1 MLPSFRLAFLL
12 VFVAFPFVEI
22 MLLIK
27 AGELIGFWPTVG
39 LLFAAAVLGVLV
51 IRNQGLTMVSRV
63 MAAVNDGKLPIEPML
78 DGYARVV
85 AGSLLI
91 VPGFLSDA
99 IGLVLLVPPLR
110 TWCLRRMVSGFWG
123 TEAEPRTSEPRNPSR
138 PNVIEGTFERIDE
151 HSPRKPGGPDT
162 RE

>member
-12 VFVAFPFVEI
+12 VFVAFPLIEI

-27 AGELIGFWPTVG
+27 AGATIGFWPTVG
-39 LLFAAAVLGVLV
+39 LLFAAAVLGILV

-63 MAAVNDGKLPIEPML
+63 LSAVNEGKLPIEPML

-91 VPGFLSDA
+91 VPGLLSDA
-99 IGLVLLVPPLR
+99 VGLVLLVPPLR
-110 TWCLRRMVSGFWG
+110 AWLIRRTVSGFRG
-123 TEAEPRTSEPRNPSR
+123 SGPGPRTSDPRSR
-138 PNVIEGTFERIDE
+138 PTVIEGTYERLDE
-151 HSPRKPGGPDT
+151 KDRHKPGGPGDAA
-162 RE
+162 

>member
-1 MLPSFRLAFLL
+1 VLPSFRLAFLL
-12 VFVAFPFVEI
+12 VFVAFPLIEI

-27 AGELIGFWPTVG
+27 AGATIGFWPTVG

-63 MAAVNDGKLPIEPML
+63 LSAVNEGKLPIEPML

-110 TWCLRRMVSGFWG
+110 AWFIRRTVSGFG
-123 TEAEPRTSEPRNPSR
+123 GGGAGPRPSGPRAR
-138 PNVIEGTFERIDE
+138 PTVIEGTYERVDDKDG
-151 HSPRKPGGPDT
+151 RKPGGPGDAA
-162 RE
+162 